1 MRNLESLVGYTFKKK
16 SLLVEA
22 MTHPSCNG
30 PGIRASLDRLEF
42 LGDAI
47 LDYVVVT
54 NLFSIT
60 DPSPLDNATLH
71 LLRTALVNADILG
84 FLIMEWSITEPR
96 VNVTVTV
103 DDGTANSDSRSSD
116 RNRSP
121 VDPKEITLTPSSTPI
136 PLWSFMRHASPD
148 MGAIQRATS
157 LRHTS
162 MRDDILHALWHGTHY
177 PWSLLSRLQAQ
188 KFYSDVFESLLGA
201 VWVDSGSIAACE
213 QVVERVGIL
222 PLMRR
227 LVRDG
232 VHLLHPKEE
241 LGRLAVRERVEYVV
255 EARAGEDREEG
266 ERVFGCRVFVGGA
279 CVGTAEGGLSREEA
293 RTRAAEVACRVLKE
307 RGKGGVEVV
316 GGL

>member
-1 MRNLESLVGYTFKKK
+1 MALFLPDFEWCSIEHGQETLNREAPEDESLPLTMGKLESLVGYTFTKK

-30 PGIRASLDRLEF
+30 PGVRASLDRLEF

-84 FLIMEWSITEPR
+84 FLVMEWKITEQR
-96 VNVTVTV
+96 VDVNVTV
-103 DDGTANSDSRSSD
+103 DDDEPSLSPRSSSGSSRSS
-116 RNRSP
+116 P
-121 VDPKEITLTPSSTPI
+121 VDPPKEITLIESETPL

-157 LRHTS
+157 LRHAA
-162 MRDDILHALWHGTHY
+162 MREEILHALWHGEEY
-177 PWSLLSRLQAQ
+177 PWSLLCRLQAQ

-201 VWVDSGSIAACE
+201 VWVDSGSIEECE
-213 QVVERVGIL
+213 KVV
-222 PLMRR
+222 
-227 LVRDG
+227 
-232 VHLLHPKEE
+232 
-241 LGRLAVRERVEYVV
+241 
-255 EARAGEDREEG
+255 
-266 ERVFGCRVFVGGA
+266 
-279 CVGTAEGGLSREEA
+279 
-293 RTRAAEVACRVLKE
+293 
-307 RGKGGVEVV
+307 
-316 GGL
+316 